1 MNSRR
6 HIAHKLSQCLRL
18 LILLLLPVFTTQTPA
33 QVHLVVPD
41 AHITG
46 VVPEGQQIWFAT
58 YGAGIRA
65 YSTKTDKWTV
75 YSTKEKNVESD
86 FFYCIAVSKEY
97 VWAGASDGL
106 YILNRKTN
114 RWTKRKFAAGG
125 EYGNWIRSLYYD
137 ESGSKLYIGRF
148 INLST
153 YDLKS
158 QRYEDFDLTQGGD
171 SKTNNFTVI
180 EQDGKNT
187 LWFGTEAGVFQ
198 YDKTKKLQDKSSIR
212 YLSNKGNGFRNEG
225 TYVTLSGII
234 PDQRNLWFATE
245 EYTTAD
251 NPTFNIGGLYK
262 FNRRAGWE
270 KYDKR
275 TGFPGNGI
283 SAILKTGDIIWLGLY
298 VFERNTKSKLGQ
310 GLYFLNRTTGKITR
324 ANPDELKLTANLIT
338 KLYFDSVN
346 LWIGTEAGLWKV
358 QLQND
363 FAIFPKKNKK
373 H

>member
-1 MNSRR
+1 MKKRANISPVPQ
-6 HIAHKLSQCLRL
+6 LFLWYL
-18 LILLLLPVFTTQTPA
+18 VILFCFSYDAPMLA
-33 QVHLVVPD
+33 QVVEVLPE

-46 VVPEGQQIWFAT
+46 VAADGQQIWFST
-58 YGAGIRA
+58 YGAGIRV

-106 YILNRKTN
+106 YILNRKNN

-125 EYGNWIRSLYYD
+125 EYGNWIRALYYD
-137 ESGSKLYIGRF
+137 TWGEKLYIGRF

-153 YDLKS
+153 YDVKA
-158 QRYEDFDLTQGGD
+158 QKYEDFDLTQGGD
-171 SKTNNFTVI
+171 PKTNNFTVI
-180 EQDGKNT
+180 EPDGKNT
-187 LWFGTEAGVFQ
+187 LWFGSEAGVFQ

-212 YLSNKGNGFRNEG
+212 FLNNKGNGFRNEG

-245 EYTTAD
+245 EYTTPD

-262 FNRRAGWE
+262 FNRRAGWD

-283 SAILKTGDIIWLGLY
+283 STILKTGDIIWLGLY
-298 VFERNTKSKLGQ
+298 VFERTTKTKLGQ
-310 GLYFLNRTTGKITR
+310 GLYIFNRTTGKISR
-324 ANPDELKLTANLIT
+324 ANPDELQLTANLIT
-338 KLYFDSVN
+338 KLHFDSVN
-346 LWIGTEAGLWKV
+346 LWIGTESGLWKV
-358 QLQND
+358 KLKND
-363 FAIFPKKNKK
+363 FAVFPKKKK
-373 H
+373 